1 MVLRGDVAKDD
12 SGSCCVHQARIFG
25 VSNDGGKSS
34 GRDFQTARMRRTAT
48 GAGSAC
54 THVKMED
61 ALNKFKLP
69 ELECPIVW
77 IRLHRWKRQ
86 FEEVSKEDG
95 WEKVS
100 GWECLFWNRQEG
112 RFLSEYMDDIEIAGK
127 KAILKPIWIDDDET
141 NRSGGTNCSIVPAVI
156 QDPKS
161 FL

>member
-1 MVLRGDVAKDD
+1 
-12 SGSCCVHQARIFG
+12 
-25 VSNDGGKSS
+25 
-34 GRDFQTARMRRTAT
+34 MRRTIQAQMTAAKVLDVISILPGCT
-48 GAGSAC
+48 GQQLAQDP
-54 THVKMED
+54 HPVKMED

>member
-1 MVLRGDVAKDD
+1 
-12 SGSCCVHQARIFG
+12 
-25 VSNDGGKSS
+25 
-34 GRDFQTARMRRTAT
+34 MRRTIQARAVFT
-48 GAGSAC
+48 KQESLASQMTAVKVLVVISKLPGCAGQQPAQDP
-54 THVKMED
+54 HPVKMED